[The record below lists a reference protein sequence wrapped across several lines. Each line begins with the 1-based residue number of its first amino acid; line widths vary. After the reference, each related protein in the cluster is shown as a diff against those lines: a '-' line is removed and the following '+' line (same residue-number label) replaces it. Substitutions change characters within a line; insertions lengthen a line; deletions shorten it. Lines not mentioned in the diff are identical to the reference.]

1 MIYPAVQNIRILQNA
16 TWRGTYRATQQRG
29 TISDVAV
36 DAGVPTFTSACHGL
50 TAGTKVVLTTS
61 DDEPATVPCSLSL
74 NTIYY
79 VIATGL
85 TTDAFRLSATSGGSS
100 IIVSGTVTG
109 TVTGTLYVAVP
120 LNLTGY
126 VIDAD
131 IKDLDTLMQAA
142 TFTITTPNASDG
154 EFTLILTPTT
164 ALGLAVKDYGYDV
177 SLTSGAGERYYWV
190 TGVASVEIT
199 YSRN

>member
-1 MIYPAVQNIRILQNA
+1 VIYPAVHNIRILQNA

-100 IIVSGTVTG
+100 IIVSGTAA
-109 TVTGTLYVAVP
+109 GTLYVAVP

-131 IKDLDTLMQAA
+131 IKDLDTLVQAA

-154 EFTLILTPTT
+154 EFTLTLTPAT

-190 TGVASVEIT
+190 TGLATVEIT

>member
-16 TWRGTYRATQQRG
+16 TWRGTYRATQQRR
-29 TISDVAV
+29 TISVVAV

-50 TAGTKVVLTTS
+50 AAGTKVVLTTS
-61 DDEPATVPCSLSL
+61 NDEPAEVPCSLSL
-74 NTIYY
+74 NAVYY
-79 VIATGL
+79 VIATGFS
-85 TTDAFRLSATSGGSS
+85 TDAFRLSATSGGSS

-109 TVTGTLYVAVP
+109 SLYVAVP
-120 LNLTGY
+120 LDLTGY

-131 IKDLDTLMQAA
+131 IKDLDTLVQAA
-142 TFTITTPNASDG
+142 TFTVTTPNANDG
-154 EFTLILTPTT
+154 EFTLTLTPAT

-177 SLTSGAGERYYWV
+177 TLTSGAERYYWV

>member
-29 TISDVAV
+29 TISGVAV

-109 TVTGTLYVAVP
+109 TLYVAVP

-131 IKDLDTLMQAA
+131 IKDLDTLEQAA

-154 EFTLILTPTT
+154 EFTLTLTPAT

-177 SLTSGAGERYYWV
+177 SLTSGAGERYYWA
-190 TGVASVEIT
+190 TGLATVEIT

>member
-29 TISDVAV
+29 TISGVAV
-36 DAGVPTFTSACHGL
+36 DNGVPTFTSACHGL

-61 DDEPATVPCSLSL
+61 NDEPAAVPCSLSL
-74 NTIYY
+74 NTVYY

-109 TVTGTLYVAVP
+109 TLYVAVP
-120 LNLTGY
+120 LDLTGY

-131 IKDLDTLMQAA
+131 IKDLDTLVQAA

-154 EFTLILTPTT
+154 EFTLTLTPAT

-177 SLTSGAGERYYWV
+177 TLTSGAERYYWV

>member
-16 TWRGTYRATQQRG
+16 TWRGTYRATEQRRP
-29 TISDVAV
+29 ISGVAI

-50 TAGTKVVLTTS
+50 TAGTKVVITVS
-61 DDEPATVPCSLSL
+61 DEEPSEVPCGLSL
-74 NTIYY
+74 NTVYY

-100 IIVSGTVTG
+100 IIVSGTAAG
-109 TVTGTLYVAVP
+109 TFYAAVP

-126 VIDAD
+126 AIDAD
-131 IKDLDTLMQAA
+131 IKDLDTLIQAA
-142 TFTITTPNASDG
+142 TFTITAPNASDG
-154 EFTLILTPTT
+154 EFTLTLTPAT

-177 SLTSGAGERYYWV
+177 SLTSGGGERYYWV
-190 TGVASVEIT
+190 TGIATVEIT

>member
-1 MIYPAVQNIRILQNA
+1 M
-16 TWRGTYRATQQRG
+16 
-29 TISDVAV
+29 
-36 DAGVPTFTSACHGL
+36 
-50 TAGTKVVLTTS
+50 LTTS

-85 TTDAFRLSATSGGSS
+85 TTDAFRLSTTSGGSS
-100 IIVSGTVTG
+100 IIVSGTVA
-109 TVTGTLYVAVP
+109 GTLYVAVP

-131 IKDLDTLMQAA
+131 IIDLDTLVQAA

-154 EFTLILTPTT
+154 EFTLTLTSAT
-164 ALGLAVKDYGYDV
+164 ALGLAAKDYGYDV

>member
-16 TWRGTYRATQQRG
+16 TWRGIYRATQPRS
-29 TISDVAV
+29 TISGVAV
-36 DAGVPTFTSACHGL
+36 DAGVPTFSSACHGL
-50 TAGTKVVLTTS
+50 TAGTKVVLTTN
-61 DDEPATVPCSLSL
+61 DDAPADLPCSLSI

-109 TVTGTLYVAVP
+109 TLYVAVP

-131 IKDLDTLMQAA
+131 IKSLDTLVQEA
-142 TFTITTPNASDG
+142 TFTVTTPNASDG
-154 EFTLILTPTT
+154 EFILTLTPAT
-164 ALGLAVKDYGYDV
+164 ALGLVVQDYGYDV

-190 TGVASVEIT
+190 TGLATVEIT

>member
-16 TWRGTYRATQQRG
+16 TWRGTYRATEQRRA
-29 TISDVAV
+29 ISSVAI
-36 DAGVPTFTSACHGL
+36 DAGVPTFTLACHGL
-50 TAGTKVVLTTS
+50 TAGTKVVLTIS
-61 DDEPATVPCSLSL
+61 DDEPSEVPCGLSL
-74 NTIYY
+74 NTVYY

-100 IIVSGTVTG
+100 IIVSGTAAG
-109 TVTGTLYVAVP
+109 TFYAAVP

-126 VIDAD
+126 AIDAD
-131 IKDLDTLMQAA
+131 IKDLDTLIQAA
-142 TFTITTPNASDG
+142 TFTVTAPNASDG
-154 EFTLILTPTT
+154 EFTLTLTPAT

-177 SLTSGAGERYYWV
+177 SLTSGGGERYYWV
-190 TGVASVEIT
+190 TGIATVEIT

>member
-29 TISDVAV
+29 TISGVAV

-109 TVTGTLYVAVP
+109 TLYVAVP

-131 IKDLDTLMQAA
+131 IKDLDTLEQAA

-154 EFTLILTPTT
+154 EFILTLTPAT

-177 SLTSGAGERYYWV
+177 SLTSGAGERYYWA
-190 TGVASVEIT
+190 TGLATVEIT

>member
-1 MIYPAVQNIRILQNA
+1 MIYPAVHNIRILQNA

-85 TTDAFRLSATSGGSS
+85 TTDAFILSATSGGSS
-100 IIVSGTVTG
+100 IIVSGTAA
-109 TVTGTLYVAVP
+109 GTLYVAVP

-131 IKDLDTLMQAA
+131 IKDLDTLVQAA
-142 TFTITTPNASDG
+142 TFTINTPNASDG
-154 EFTLILTPTT
+154 EFTLTLPPAT

-190 TGVASVEIT
+190 TGLATVEIT

>member
-29 TISDVAV
+29 TISGVAV

-100 IIVSGTVTG
+100 IIISG

-131 IKDLDTLMQAA
+131 IKDLDTLEQAA

-154 EFTLILTPTT
+154 EFILTLTPAT

-177 SLTSGAGERYYWV
+177 SLTSGAGERYYWA
-190 TGVASVEIT
+190 TGLATVEIT

>member
-29 TISDVAV
+29 TISGVAV

-109 TVTGTLYVAVP
+109 TLYVAVP
-120 LNLTGY
+120 LDLTGY

-131 IKDLDTLMQAA
+131 IKDLDTLEQAA

-154 EFTLILTPTT
+154 EFTLTLTPAT

-177 SLTSGAGERYYWV
+177 SLTSGAGERYYWA
-190 TGVASVEIT
+190 TGLATVEIT

>member
-16 TWRGTYRATQQRG
+16 TWRGIYRATQPRS
-29 TISDVAV
+29 TISGVAV
-36 DAGVPTFTSACHGL
+36 DAGVPTFSSACHGL

-61 DDEPATVPCSLSL
+61 DDAPADLPCSLSI

-109 TVTGTLYVAVP
+109 TLYVAVP

-131 IKDLDTLMQAA
+131 IKSLDTLVQEA
-142 TFTITTPNASDG
+142 TFTVTTPNASDG
-154 EFTLILTPTT
+154 EFILTLTPAT
-164 ALGLAVKDYGYDV
+164 ALGLVVQDYGYDV

-190 TGVASVEIT
+190 TGLATVEIT